1 MNSLILIVDDS
12 LTVRSDL
19 EEAFADEQMETI
31 GCATIA
37 AARAILEEEPIGLI
51 VLDVL
56 LPDGDG
62 ISLLQEIRAT
72 PRIADLPVLILSTE
86 AEVRD
91 RIRGLTTGS
100 NDYVGKPYER
110 EYVVARARELLKL
123 GKGGA
128 TSKQRD
134 KTSVLIIDDSLT
146 FRNRLSEL
154 LTSQGFN
161 VICTD
166 TGEDGLRSA
175 AIHRPAAVV
184 VDGVLPGIDG
194 PTVVRRLR
202 LDAALRHTP
211 CILLTGSESYGVEL
225 RALDSG
231 ADAFVRKEEDPDIIL
246 ARVTAVLRN
255 AARNAPESDTASLHS
270 PKRILAVDDSL
281 TYLHELNSILS
292 GEGYDVILAHSGEE
306 ALEMLGVQTVDCILL
321 DRLMPGMGGTEA
333 CRMIK
338 STASTRDIPLI
349 MLTAM
354 EDRDAM
360 IEGLS
365 TGADDYVL
373 KSNEMDVLKARVRAQ
388 LRRKQFEDESRR
400 IRAELMGKELEATE
414 ARAARELAES
424 RAELLA
430 ILEKKNHDL
439 EAANEQMTENQRQ
452 IAEKNAQLQEASRMK
467 SEFLSSM
474 SHELRT
480 PLNAIIGF
488 SEVLKD
494 GVFGELSPRQ
504 TQYITQV
511 FDSGQHLLSLIND
524 ILDLSKVEAGKMTLD
539 LEEIALNTVLSTSL
553 NIVMEKAVKEGV
565 TLHFDAYE
573 GNDAV
578 VVDTRKFKQI
588 VYNLL
593 SNAVKFSPK
602 DGHVHLSVQR
612 IHRND
617 MGVNPPEGMAA
628 RFIPLEPSEFEYF
641 IEIRVTDQGI
651 GIAEDD
657 LPKLFESFRQLGS
670 GLTRPHEGTGLG
682 LSLVLRLTDLHRG
695 TVGVASAPQRG
706 TEFVVWLPWR
716 ISNTGASLEQLNP
729 SDWLGPGVVQV
740 ALNGPTRHALVIDDD
755 ARAATLLRIHLESIG
770 FQVRC
775 AQDAQHALEMAQQ
788 LPPDL
793 ITLDLMMPDANGWTV
808 LERLCAHPKLESVP
822 VVIVSIL
829 AEEQRSLA
837 IGATRMLQ
845 KPVVR
850 NTLLAIVDELGLGNS
865 EAIPVVTVLVVDDDQ
880 QACTLVHSCLEGP
893 YCKVLHAYNGESAIE
908 TIAQIRP
915 DLIILDLSLP
925 DMSGF
930 DVVDRLRNLHDPL
943 TVPILIWTAKT
954 VQQEDRERLNG
965 RVLQIMEKGNFNR
978 QHFLMEVGRAL
989 RLEGLPRHP
998 SAPASE

>member
-1 MNSLILIVDDS
+1 MNNLILIVDDS

-19 EEAFADEQMETI
+19 EEAFGDEQLETI
-31 GCATIA
+31 SCATIA
-37 AARAILEEEPIGLI
+37 AARAMLEEEPIGLI

-62 ISLLQEIRAT
+62 IDLLKEIRAT
-72 PRIADLPVLILSTE
+72 PKLAELPVLILSTE

-110 EYVVARARELLKL
+110 EYVMARARELLNV
-123 GKGGA
+123 GKGGKDSK
-128 TSKQRD
+128 TQGKQR
-134 KTSVLIIDDSLT
+134 SRVLIIDDSLT

-154 LTSQGFN
+154 LSGQGFE
-161 VICTD
+161 VLCAD

-231 ADAFVRKEEDPDIIL
+231 ADAFVRKEEDPDVIL

-255 AARNAPESDTASLHS
+255 AERNAPDSDTASLHS

-281 TYLHELNSILS
+281 TYLYELNSILS

-306 ALEMLGVQTVDCILL
+306 ALEMLGVQSVDCILL

-333 CRMIK
+333 CRLIK

-400 IRAELMGKELEATE
+400 IRAELMSKELEATE

-430 ILEKKNHDL
+430 ILERKNHDL
-439 EAANEQMTENQRQ
+439 EAANEQLTESQRQ
-452 IAEKNAQLQEASRMK
+452 IAEKNTQLQEASRLK

-539 LEEIALNTVLSTSL
+539 LEEIALNNVLGTSL
-553 NIVMEKAVKEGV
+553 HIVMEKAVKEGV
-565 TLHFDAYE
+565 TLHFDAYT
-573 GNDAV
+573 GDDAI

-593 SNAVKFSPK
+593 SNAVKFSPHN
-602 DGHVHLSVQR
+602 GHVHLSARRV
-612 IHRND
+612 HKND
-617 MGVNPPEGMAA
+617 LRLDAPEGMATRMIA
-628 RFIPLEPSEFEYF
+628 LEPSEFEHF
-641 IEIRVTDQGI
+641 VEIRVADEGI
-651 GIAEDD
+651 GIAEED

-682 LSLVLRLTDLHRG
+682 LSLVLRLADLHRG
-695 TVGVASAPQRG
+695 TVGVASALQRG
-706 TEFVVWLPWR
+706 THFVVWLPWR
-716 ISNTGASLEQLNP
+716 TSQINPSLEQLSP

-740 ALNGPTRHALVIDDD
+740 ALDGPTRQALVIDDNTH
-755 ARAATLLRIHLESIG
+755 AATLLRIHLESIG

-775 AQDAQHALEMAQQ
+775 AQDAQNAVQMAQQ

-793 ITLDLMMPDANGWTV
+793 ITLDLLMPDASGWAV
-808 LERLCAHPKLESVP
+808 LERLRAHEELEAVP

-829 AEEQRSLA
+829 ADEQRGFA
-837 IGATRMLQ
+837 VGATKMLQ

-850 NTLLAIVDELGLGNS
+850 NALLETIDSLGLLNS
-865 EAIPVVTVLVVDDDQ
+865 QAIPVATVLVVDDDQ

-893 YCKVLHAYNGESAIE
+893 YCKVLHAYDGQSAIE
-908 TIAQIRP
+908 TITQIRP
-915 DLIILDLSLP
+915 DLIILDLLLP
-925 DMSGF
+925 DMTGF
-930 DVVDRLRNLHDPL
+930 EVVDRLRNLHDPA
-943 TVPILIWTAKT
+943 TMPILIWTA
-954 VQQEDRERLNG
+954 QSISREDRERLQG
-965 RVLQIMEKGNFNR
+965 RVLQIIEKGNFNR

-989 RLEGLPRHP
+989 RPEGWPYRP
-998 SAPASE
+998 SQPE

>member
-1 MNSLILIVDDS
+1 MNNLILIVDDS

-31 GCATIA
+31 SCATIA
-37 AARAILEEEPIGLI
+37 AARAMLEEEPIGLI

-62 ISLLQEIRAT
+62 ISLLKEVRAT
-72 PRIADLPVLILSTE
+72 PRLAELPVLILSTE

-110 EYVVARARELLKL
+110 EYVIARARELLKL
-123 GKGGA
+123 GKDDG
-128 TSKQRD
+128 KKNNQRD
-134 KTSVLIIDDSLT
+134 KTSVLLIDDSPT

-154 LTSQGFN
+154 LVAQGFD

-255 AARNAPESDTASLHS
+255 AARNAQDSDAASLHS

-306 ALEMLGVQTVDCILL
+306 ALEMLSVQTVDCILL

-333 CRMIK
+333 CRLIK

-400 IRAELMGKELEATE
+400 IRAELMSKELEATE

-430 ILEKKNHDL
+430 ALERKNHDL
-439 EAANEQMTENQRQ
+439 ESANAQLTANQQ
-452 IAEKNAQLQEASRMK
+452 EIANKNTQLQEASRLK

-494 GVFGELSPRQ
+494 GVFGELSSRQ

-511 FDSGQHLLSLIND
+511 FESGQHLLSLIND

-539 LEEIALNTVLSTSL
+539 LEEIALNEVLGTSL

-565 TLHFDAYE
+565 TLHFDAYP
-573 GNDAV
+573 GKDAI
-578 VVDTRKFKQI
+578 VVDTRKLKQI

-593 SNAVKFSPK
+593 SNAVKFSPPN
-602 DGHVHLSVQR
+602 GHVHLSVR
-612 IHRND
+612 RVHRND
-617 MGVNPPEGMAA
+617 LRVNPPKDMASRLVA
-628 RFIPLEPSEFEYF
+628 LEPSEFEHF
-641 IEIRVTDQGI
+641 VEIRVTDQGI
-651 GIAEDD
+651 GISEED

-682 LSLVLRLTDLHRG
+682 LSLVHRLTDLHRG

-716 ISNTGASLEQLNP
+716 LSQVSASLEQLNP
-729 SDWLGPGVVQV
+729 SEWLGPGVVQI
-740 ALNGPTRHALVIDDD
+740 ALNGPTRQALVIDDD

-775 AQDAQHALEMAQQ
+775 AQDAKTALEMAEQF
-788 LPPDL
+788 PPDL
-793 ITLDLMMPDANGWTV
+793 ITLDLMMPDASGWTV
-808 LERLCAHPKLESVP
+808 LERLRNNAELESVP
-822 VVIVSIL
+822 VVIVSIM
-829 AEEQRSLA
+829 ADEQCGFA
-837 IGATRMLQ
+837 VGATKMLQ

-850 NTLLAIVDELGLGNS
+850 NTLLGVLEELGLGNS
-865 EAIPVVTVLVVDDDQ
+865 EAIPVSTVLVVDDDQ

-893 YCKVLHAYNGESAIE
+893 YCKVLHAYNGQNAID

-915 DLIILDLSLP
+915 DLIILDLFLP

-930 DVVDRLRNLHDPL
+930 EVVDQLRSLHDPS
-943 TVPILIWTAKT
+943 TMPILIWTAKS
-954 VQQEDRERLNG
+954 VQMEDRERLNG
-965 RVLQIMEKGNFNR
+965 RVLKIMEKGNFNR
-978 QHFLMEVGRAL
+978 QQFLTEVGRAL
-989 RLEGLPRHP
+989 RPDGGPRHP
-998 SAPASE
+998 AASE